1 MSFILKY
8 NKIPKNHL
16 TKILSNYENQNFLD
30 YLKKN
35 WSRYPNLPSI
45 ILILLNKM
53 IENDDE
59 KRFEIFFNYYNS
71 FRDFFLNEKYLN
83 KDYLVHRAA
92 YYCKPRLLKQLLSCG
107 FDYSLLNSYNEDIYT
122 CLESGYADKKKKN
135 LSDTQLFFLDH
146 WYEESKNI
154 LAMYKS

>member
-1 MSFILKY
+1 MSYILEY

-16 TKILSNYENQNFLD
+16 TKILTKYDDSDFLT

-35 WSRYPNLPSI
+35 WSTYKNLPSV

-59 KRFEIFFNYYNS
+59 QRFEIFFNHYKS
-71 FRDFFLNEKYLN
+71 FRNFFLNQKYLN

-92 YYCKPRLLKQLLSCG
+92 YYCKPRLLKQLLSCE
-107 FDYSLLNSYNEDIYT
+107 FDYTLLNSYNENVYQ
-122 CLESGYADKKKKN
+122 CLEAGYADKKKQQ
-135 LSDTQLFFLDH
+135 LSSTQRFFLDH

-154 LAMYKS
+154 LDLYKI

>member
-1 MSFILKY
+1 MEY
-8 NKIPKNHL
+8 NLQYSRIPKNHL
-16 TKILSNYENQNFLD
+16 TVILKHYDDKNYLD

-35 WSRYPNLPSI
+35 WNNYKNLPSI

-59 KRFEIFFNYYNS
+59 NRFEIFFNYYSS
-71 FRDFFLNEKYLN
+71 FRYFFLNQKYLN

-107 FDYSLLNSYNEDIYT
+107 FDYSLLNSYNEDVYK
-122 CLESGYADKKKKN
+122 CLESGYSDKKKNKMSN
-135 LSDTQLFFLDH
+135 TAAFFLDA

-154 LAMYKS
+154 LDSYK